1 MNRPLQ
7 TGQSGTDQR
16 EPIFLLPASV
26 AILAVLLLVIYAAY
40 DWSLNDGGKNLA
52 VLWLGYLPIR
62 LSESGLPGG
71 SLPMLWTP
79 VTHAFL
85 HASWSHVLLNVAWLA
100 IFGTPVARRYGGV
113 AMLVAFLVSA
123 VAGALFYTLLQI
135 GDAHILI
142 GASGG
147 VSGLTGVAMRFI
159 FQPTQVARD
168 PESGQVLVL
177 GKKLAS
183 WSEMWSN
190 IRTRTFTL
198 FWVGINL
205 AIPVYSLFGG
215 GGGISIAWQAHIG
228 GFIAGLLLPGL
239 FERKTR

>member
-1 MNRPLQ
+1 MNRPPQ
-7 TGQSGTDQR
+7 TGLPDQNNR
-16 EPIFLLPASV
+16 EPIFLLPGSV
-26 AILAVLLLVIYAAY
+26 AILSLLLLAIYAAY
-40 DWSLNDGGKNLA
+40 DWSLDEGGKNLA
-52 VLWLGYLPIR
+52 VLWLGYLPVR
-62 LSESGLPGG
+62 LSETGLPGG

-100 IFGTPVARRYGGV
+100 IFGTPVARRYGGM
-113 AMLVAFLVSA
+113 AMLVVFLVSA

-159 FQPTQVARD
+159 FQLTQVARD
-168 PESGQVLVL
+168 PESGQVVVL

-183 WSEMWSN
+183 WKEMWSN
-190 IRTRTFTL
+190 SRTRTFTL

-205 AIPVYSLFGG
+205 AIPVYDLFSG
-215 GGGISIAWQAHIG
+215 GGGIGIAWQAHIG
-228 GFIAGLLLPGL
+228 GFVIGLLLPGL
-239 FERKTR
+239 FERKKR